1 VLLRQGLQHFL
12 IADAPAD
19 LLPAPPVKSSLV
31 AVDSGHSCL
40 LPWLA
45 GLMLKNLCGVP
56 RFLLL
61 CGGSDARALW
71 TASYERILKPA
82 RLVKLLLLYREK

>member
-1 VLLRQGLQHFL
+1 MS
-12 IADAPAD
+12 PA
-19 LLPAPPVKSSLV
+19 VV
-31 AVDSGHSCL
+31 
-40 LPWLA
+40 A

>member
-1 VLLRQGLQHFL
+1 MS
-12 IADAPAD
+12 PA
-19 LLPAPPVKSSLV
+19 VV
-31 AVDSGHSCL
+31 
-40 LPWLA
+40 A

-71 TASYERILKPA
+71 TASYELILKPA
-82 RLVKLLLLYREK
+82 RLGRLVKLLLLYWEK